1 MLKKLHVTHR
11 DVDDQGVQAQI
22 VREIVQRDPDLGK
35 LNSQQVVLTLKKDK
49 KIRRR
54 VLKVAGVRLGGLV
67 TLSAA
72 LQGLG
77 IEMSSKEL
85 ENEEADEYKDSA
97 EYKFVKG
104 H

>member
-1 MLKKLHVTHR
+1 LLKKLHVTHR
-11 DVDDQGVQAQI
+11 DVNDQEVQAQI
-22 VREIVQRDPDLGK
+22 IREIVQRDPDLGK

-54 VLKVAGVRLGGLV
+54 VLKVAGVRLGGLM

-97 EYKFVKG
+97 EYKFIKG